1 MSMIEFPKHL
11 SLVLTHNEHLL
22 SYDTVEYE
30 VGFGHH
36 GYDCWVS
43 EEQREKAISTND
55 CWTLQ
60 WYPDTPVGFCILS
73 AADLDVLLAA
83 VLRPAVVSEMSSTIR
98 SSILHG

>member
-36 GYDCWVS
+36 GYDC
-43 EEQREKAISTND
+43 
-55 CWTLQ
+55 
-60 WYPDTPVGFCILS
+60 
-73 AADLDVLLAA
+73 
-83 VLRPAVVSEMSSTIR
+83 
-98 SSILHG
+98 